1 MEHLNQAIFLL
12 LNAGPH
18 SSPTTVDVARLL
30 AESAIWL
37 VPVGLVLGWLHG
49 SMTIRKV
56 LLGAAVAGLAGLL
69 LNQIIGL
76 MWYHPRPFEAGIGR
90 TLIQHVQDSS
100 FPSDHLTLIW
110 AVATSFAL
118 HKRTRLAGWI
128 LALIGLPV
136 AWARIYLGVHFPADM
151 LGALVVGLFSAGFVR
166 RLEGRFAEPLMGWLQ
181 PLYRKAC
188 ASLIRRGWARE

>member
-1 MEHLNQAIFLL
+1 MEHLSQAIFLL

-18 SSPTTVDVARLL
+18 ASPRTVDVARLL
-30 AESAIWL
+30 AEDVIWL
-37 VPVGLVLGWLHG
+37 VPLGLVLGWLRG
-49 SMTIRKV
+49 STAAREA
-56 LLGAAVAGLAGLL
+56 LLSATAAGLTGLL

-76 MWYHPRPFEAGIGR
+76 AWYHPRPFEAGIGR

-110 AVATSFAL
+110 AVATNLAL
-118 HKRTRLAGWI
+118 HQQTRLAGWS
-128 LALIGLPV
+128 LALLGLPV

-151 LGALVVGLFSAGFVR
+151 LGASVVGLFSAGLMR
-166 RLEGRFAEPLMGWLQ
+166 RLDARFAEPLARRLQ
-181 PLYRKAC
+181 PLYRMVC